1 MLTTCETQAQPL
13 GRTMVSG
20 RSAKAPRARWHSY
33 PGSAWLSGNAGA
45 LMEKGTGRN
54 HSPTEGVCGAPPTK
68 PYGKIS
74 VGVNYGTVGTG
85 RLLDP

>member
-1 MLTTCETQAQPL
+1 MLSSGPQEARMLTTCETRAQPL

-20 RSAKAPRARWHSY
+20 CSVKAPRERWHSY

-54 HSPTEGVCGAPPTK
+54 HSP
-68 PYGKIS
+68 Y
-74 VGVNYGTVGTG
+74 
-85 RLLDP
+85 